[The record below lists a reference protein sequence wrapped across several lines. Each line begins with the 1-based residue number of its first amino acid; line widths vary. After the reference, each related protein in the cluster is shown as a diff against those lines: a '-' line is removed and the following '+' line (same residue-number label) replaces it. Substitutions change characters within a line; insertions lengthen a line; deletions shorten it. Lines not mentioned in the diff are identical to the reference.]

1 MAKKRESIV
10 YLEPI
15 EHKYHHKK
23 TGEIYKSVTT
33 VLSML
38 EPPFDAE
45 EIALAIQ
52 NQDPEKK
59 KEQYQNLSQE
69 EILTE
74 WKRINDEANEYGTEV
89 HEILERYLLAD
100 KIYIPKNDYEREIIS
115 KFQEI
120 DPMTTGK
127 IYPETVLFSEKHK
140 LAGTSDV
147 IEDCGDYFNV
157 WDFKTNKKL
166 RYISEYNHWLNKPVS
181 HLSDCQYNIYSLQLS
196 IYAYLYQMET
206 KKKVGRLGLF
216 YLNPEL
222 DKFQLIPVS
231 YLGLEA
237 KSILDYWLEINKKE
251 S

>member
-1 MAKKRESIV
+1 MAEKRKSEI

-33 VLSML
+33 VLTML
-38 EPPFDAE
+38 EPPFNAE
-45 EIALAIQ
+45 EVALAIQ
-52 NQDPEKK
+52 NQNPDRK

-69 EILTE
+69 EILAE

-100 KIYIPKNDYEREIIS
+100 KFYIPKNDYERNIIT

-120 DPMTTGK
+120 DPMTTGT

-140 LAGTSDV
+140 LAGTSDI

-222 DKFQLIPVS
+222 DKFELIPVS

-237 KSILDYWLEINKKE
+237 KAILDYWLEINKKL
-251 S
+251 